1 MSAAAPHESNRPG
14 KPLPGARCPSR
25 THRRGN
31 PFPCKSSGQT
41 HRLAFALAPALIYA
55 VVIAL
60 LWHFT
65 AVTPE
70 RDGRGHDG
78 RFYAM
83 MSGDESHNST
93 FIPVAP
99 FCFRPLTPSLA
110 SLLDGPVVWRFRLV
124 NAIAWWAALLAFHV
138 LIRQCGL
145 STTAAY
151 IGCVMLAT
159 CAWGPIAGL
168 YNPCYVDPLMYLFIF
183 AGLILLLRR
192 SMWLA
197 VLLPIAMLQREQI
210 LIVWACSLS
219 LAAVGGI
226 RTISRRAAINHA
238 LILFACMLVYAGLRW
253 WIEPVFSTA
262 AAPWAVAASVI
273 KWLFEDAGYAVKSV
287 LAIIYALGL
296 PAIAVLCLPEARAW
310 MREQRWPI
318 VYVAIAG
325 LCIFGGSDKARLVFI
340 ATPVLIIA
348 LLHGWSRL
356 PDFARRPSLATT
368 ALLLHVYFQ
377 LPPHLMFAG
386 GRIIAPLVDE
396 MDRGTH
402 GANFLHGP
410 GWWPVEMSAV
420 ALHVLGCAA
429 LGWSLACVALRDTH
443 RAASSAPTV
452 RLSFSPG
459 HRPG

>member
-1 MSAAAPHESNRPG
+1 MSALGPHESNHIY
-14 KPLPGARCPSR
+14 KPAGLV
-25 THRRGN
+25 
-31 PFPCKSSGQT
+31 
-41 HRLAFALAPALIYA
+41 LPALTYA

-60 LWHFT
+60 LWRFT
-65 AVTPE
+65 AITPE

-78 RFYAM
+78 RYYAM
-83 MSGDESHNST
+83 MAGDESHASP

-99 FCFRPLTPSLA
+99 FCYRLLTPSLA
-110 SLLDGPVVWRFRLV
+110 SLLDGGVVWRFRV
-124 NAIAWWAALLAFHV
+124 INAIAWWAALLAFHV

-145 STTAAY
+145 SRTAAY
-151 IGCVMLAT
+151 IGCAMLAT

-168 YNPCYVDPLMYLFIF
+168 YNPCYVDPLMYFFIF
-183 AGLILLLRR
+183 AGLILLHRR
-192 SMWLA
+192 SMWL
-197 VLLPIAMLQREQI
+197 VMLLPIAMLQREQV

-219 LAAVGGI
+219 LAAVGDI
-226 RTISRRAAINHA
+226 RSISRRAAIHHA
-238 LILFACMLVYAGLRW
+238 LVLFACMLVYASLRW

-296 PAIAVLCLPEARAW
+296 PSIAALCLPDARAW
-310 MREQRWPI
+310 MREQRWPLA
-318 VYVAIAG
+318 YVVVAG

-348 LLHGWSRL
+348 MLYGWSHL
-356 PDFARRPSLATT
+356 PDFARRPSLAATT
-368 ALLLHVYFQ
+368 LLLHVYYQ

-386 GRIIAPLVDE
+386 GKIIAPLVDE

-410 GWWPVEMSAV
+410 GWWPIEVPAV

-429 LGWSLACVALRDTH
+429 LCFALGWITIRS
-443 RAASSAPTV
+443 ASVGRTRSE
-452 RLSFSPG
+452 LSRR
-459 HRPG
+459 RPGLFGPLSLEGEG